1 MSKTIVLKYG
11 GAAMTDPLAA
21 EQLMREVV
29 TLGQTGAKIV
39 LVHGGGPEIDRM
51 LQRLGIEPKKVQG
64 LRVTDAA
71 TMEVVEMVLA
81 GRVNKA
87 LVSLL
92 NRHGAKAL
100 GLSGRD
106 AQVVRAKRKEIPE
119 ADLGLVGTVESVDG
133 ALLAALMASGCLP
146 VLCSVA
152 EDTSGNALN
161 VNADEVAA
169 AVAVALKADTL
180 ALLTDVPGVLRAYPD
195 PASRIERMSVQE
207 TESLLNSG
215 TIDKGMIPKLSS
227 CIQVVRSGVGEAR
240 ILDGRRPELLRL
252 ALESGTLGTTI
263 TAK

>member
-1 MSKTIVLKYG
+1 MAKTVVIKYG

-21 EQLMREVV
+21 DQLMREIVSLCRAGTKV
-29 TLGQTGAKIV
+29 V

-51 LQRLGIEPKKVQG
+51 LMRLGIEPRKVHG

-71 TMEVVEMVLA
+71 TMDVVEMVLA
-81 GRVNKA
+81 GRVNKG

-106 AQVVRAKRKEIPE
+106 AQVVRAKKKEIPE
-119 ADLGLVGTVESVDG
+119 ADLGFVGSVEEVNG
-133 ALLAALMASGCLP
+133 GLLATLMESGFLP

-152 EDTSGNALN
+152 EDSSGVVLN
-161 VNADEVAA
+161 VNADEIAA

-195 PASRIERMSVQE
+195 PASRIERMSAQE
-207 TESLLNSG
+207 TESRLKSG
-215 TIDKGMIPKLSS
+215 TIDNGMIPKLSS
-227 CIQVVRSGVGEAR
+227 CVQVVRSGVGEAR
-240 ILDGRRPELLRL
+240 ILDGRKPELLRM
-252 ALESGTLGTTI
+252 ALETGALGTTI
-263 TAK
+263 TA